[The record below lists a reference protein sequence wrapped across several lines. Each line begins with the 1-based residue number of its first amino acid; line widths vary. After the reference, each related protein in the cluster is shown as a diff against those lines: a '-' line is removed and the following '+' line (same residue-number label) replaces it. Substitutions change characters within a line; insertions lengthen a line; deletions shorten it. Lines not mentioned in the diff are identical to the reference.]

1 MSEKQATNQP
11 IDGFWSK
18 FGKWIMFALAGLATL
33 LTLGALARK
42 NAGATPI
49 EGDVQKK
56 LDALDKEVISD
67 VVNEANATH
76 GNIEA
81 AQQKAVDMSTS
92 GNEAIDKVKDDF
104 DAVQTADGKIAHF
117 NAGMKKRRE

>member
-1 MSEKQATNQP
+1 MSENQATNQP
-11 IDGFWSK
+11 TNGFWSK

-42 NAGATPI
+42 NASTSPI
-49 EGDVQKK
+49 ESDVQKK
-56 LDALDKEVISD
+56 LDSLDKETISD

-76 GNIEA
+76 DNIEA

-92 GNEAIDKVKDDF
+92 GNSSVDKVKADF
-104 DAVQTADGKIAHF
+104 DAAQTADGKIAQF